1 MSPHLTAQDVAA
13 LRCQLWDAG
22 FRPVALKT
30 GDKMPLIREWPDRAR
45 RDPPADADSPARPD
59 MLNTGILCDGLRVV
73 DIDVDDKQRAGAIE
87 ALALEKLG
95 SDAPIRWRNNS
106 PRVALLYRAAHG
118 EPRKLSRNG
127 EFGKVEILGH
137 GNQVFAFGTHP
148 SGAALQW
155 HPEPPGIITRSA
167 LPAVS
172 EEQISTF
179 LDAAGALIGAQPATP
194 PPGADDG
201 HASSRH
207 GPSADI
213 GDVVAALHAIP
224 NNGPPDWE
232 HWNKIGLAV
241 FAATGGSLPGKA
253 AWLAWSEKHPNHN
266 PAACEERWAHYDR
279 HADREP
285 KIGAGTLFHLAAQAQ
300 PGWRRPSEQNPD
312 AGPLEW
318 GIPDMTVLRLGRRAP
333 PALPQD
339 VFGPEWAGWIVSAA
353 EAAAAPPDY
362 VGLPLLAGASA
373 LIGHARWPQA
383 TPGWIE
389 PPHIWA
395 ASVGDSGSAKSPG
408 ADSLLRDVLPIIE
421 QRMLGD
427 FPEKL
432 REWKV
437 TAEIHGAAQEQWK
450 ADVRTAQNKKLA
462 PPLPP
467 AENLSP
473 EPQAPR
479 LRQSDV
485 TVEKVATLLAT
496 AAPKGLLIVRDEL
509 AGWLLGL
516 SAYNDAGRAFWIEAY
531 GGRPYRVER
540 QKTPEPIIVPR
551 LAVAVTGTTQPER
564 LAQMFRDSD
573 DGLLGRFVWGWP
585 DPLPVFRL
593 SQTSPASEWA
603 IEALD
608 RLRLLDLGPGS
619 EPNDPPRPIMVPLS
633 PTAVAMMEEF
643 GQDMQRR
650 QQEAGGL
657 LRSAFGKARGLAL
670 RLSLVLEM
678 LLWCG
683 RNGMEPPPAQIG
695 DRAFGNAC
703 DLVADYFMPMAE
715 RVFGDA
721 AATQAERNAATLARW
736 IIRERAKEVH
746 VRTLQRNVR
755 LPGLNTAGLIH
766 AAAEVLTEADWL
778 AAAGRGKEAGRP
790 RAAYTVNPAVLE
802 PAA

>member
-1 MSPHLTAQDVAA
+1 MSH
-13 LRCQLWDAG
+13 
-22 FRPVALKT
+22 
-30 GDKMPLIREWPDRAR
+30 E
-45 RDPPADADSPARPD
+45 
-59 MLNTGILCDGLRVV
+59 
-73 DIDVDDKQRAGAIE
+73 
-87 ALALEKLG
+87 G
-95 SDAPIRWRNNS
+95 SDARGS
-106 PRVALLYRAAHG
+106 A
-118 EPRKLSRNG
+118 
-127 EFGKVEILGH
+127 
-137 GNQVFAFGTHP
+137 
-148 SGAALQW
+148 SGFTIMDG
-155 HPEPPGIITRSA
+155 PGQETGDQK
-167 LPAVS
+167 PD
-172 EEQISTF
+172 ST
-179 LDAAGALIGAQPATP
+179 
-194 PPGADDG
+194 
-201 HASSRH
+201 
-207 GPSADI
+207 
-213 GDVVAALHAIP
+213 
-224 NNGPPDWE
+224 
-232 HWNKIGLAV
+232 
-241 FAATGGSLPGKA
+241 
-253 AWLAWSEKHPNHN
+253 
-266 PAACEERWAHYDR
+266 
-279 HADREP
+279 
-285 KIGAGTLFHLAAQAQ
+285 
-300 PGWRRPSEQNPD
+300 
-312 AGPLEW
+312 PLEW
-318 GIPDMTVLRLGRRAP
+318 GKPDMSVLRLGRRAP
-333 PALPQD
+333 PALPLD
-339 VFGPEWAGWIVSAA
+339 VFGPEWERWIVSAA

-362 VGLPLLAGASA
+362 VALPLIAGASA
-373 LIGHARWPQA
+373 LIGHARWAQA
-383 TPGWIE
+383 TPGWSE

-408 ADSLLRDVLPIIE
+408 ADSLLRDVLPVIE

-437 TAEIHGAAQEQWK
+437 AAEIHGLAQERWK
-450 ADVRTAQNKKLA
+450 TDVRQAQTSRKA

-467 AENLSP
+467 AEHLSP

-531 GGRPYRVER
+531 GGRSYRVER

-608 RLRLLDLGPGS
+608 RVRLLDLGPGR
-619 EPNDPPRPIMVPLS
+619 EPNDPPRPIMVQLS
-633 PTAVAMMEEF
+633 PAAVAMMQAF
-643 GQDMQRR
+643 GQDMQRC

-670 RLSLVLEM
+670 RLSLALEM
-678 LLWCG
+678 LHWCG
-683 RNGMEPPPAQIG
+683 RDSMEPPPVQIG
-695 DRAFGNAC
+695 DRAFGSAC

-736 IIRERAKEVH
+736 IVRERAKEVH
-746 VRTLQRNVR
+746 VRTLQRTVR

-766 AAAEVLTEADWL
+766 AAAEVLIEADWL
-778 AAAGRGKEAGRP
+778 AAAGRNMEAGRP

-802 PAA
+802 HPA

>member
-1 MSPHLTAQDVAA
+1 MSPYLTAQDVATY
-13 LRCQLWDAG
+13 RCHLWDAG

-73 DIDVDDKQRAGAIE
+73 DIDVDDSERAGAVK
-87 ALALEKLG
+87 ALALETLG
-95 SDAPIRWRNNS
+95 QEAPIRWRGNS

-118 EPRKLSRNG
+118 EPRKVSRNG
-127 EFGKVEILGH
+127 EFGKIEVLGL

-300 PGWRRPSEQNPD
+300 PGWRKPSEQNPD
-312 AGPLEW
+312 TGPLEW

-333 PALPQD
+333 PALPLD
-339 VFGPEWAGWIVSAA
+339 VFGPEWERWIESAA

-362 VGLPLLAGASA
+362 VALPLLAGASA
-373 LIGHARWPQA
+373 LIGHARWAQA
-383 TPGWIE
+383 TPGWSE
-389 PPHIWA
+389 PPHLWA
-395 ASVGDSGSAKSPG
+395 AAVGDSGSAKSPG
-408 ADSLLRDVLPIIE
+408 ADSLLRDVLPVLE

-437 TAEIHGAAQEQWK
+437 AAELHGAAQETWK
-450 ADVRTAQNKKLA
+450 MDVRKAQKGSHA

-467 AENLSP
+467 AENLPP

-564 LAQMFRDSD
+564 LAQMFRDAD

-603 IEALD
+603 TQALD
-608 RLRLLDLGPGS
+608 RLRMLDLGPGS

-633 PTAVAMMEEF
+633 PTAVAMMEAF

-695 DRAFGNAC
+695 DRAFSNAC

-802 PAA
+802 PPA